1 MNGPLYLDGYDISIF
16 ERLSGRFLGLFFASG
31 TTLVDGGGAGGDG
44 AGDAG
49 GGDGGDDG
57 GGAGGDDG
65 GAGDEGI
72 DTGDEPI
79 DGEGEEHPDG
89 EEGEDGEGEGA
100 ARKVLTPEQAQ
111 KAIEKSLNKLKETD
125 PVVAKELRKEVFQN
139 REYRNVFP
147 TPQEAQQARE
157 IIDDLGGPDGVAAV
171 KQEVND
177 YAAELTR
184 MSDGD
189 PQAVEDL
196 ARDYPD
202 GLVKPTPTAL
212 DKMAVINPAEYERT
226 IAKHMSRAM
235 FEKGFTHS
243 ADRIIEL
250 LGDGKVDQAKALA
263 IEMKKWIDNA
273 DRYGK
278 SAPAEDKNKV
288 SAADKKIADA
298 DAKLAQI
305 SDREQAVAVTK
316 TMDGI
321 ILRHLSP
328 LMKGKTL
335 SREQRQFVVR
345 GIYTEIAGS
354 LKNQKD
360 YQTKLNS
367 LRKEGNP
374 EKTSRYVGS
383 KVAQIAEKLVKKVWA
398 QSGFANAGAARR
410 PGADKGAQNRG
421 AGSGNAR
428 PVVVSKKPT
437 PDKIDW
443 SKDRSRMRFMSGEA
457 TLLPEFG
464 GKVVKWDR
472 DAL

>member
-1 MNGPLYLDGYDISIF
+1 
-16 ERLSGRFLGLFFASG
+16 
-31 TTLVDGGGAGGDG
+31 
-44 AGDAG
+44 
-49 GGDGGDDG
+49 
-57 GGAGGDDG
+57 
-65 GAGDEGI
+65 
-72 DTGDEPI
+72 
-79 DGEGEEHPDG
+79 
-89 EEGEDGEGEGA
+89 
-100 ARKVLTPEQAQ
+100 
-111 KAIEKSLNKLKETD
+111 
-125 PVVAKELRKEVFQN
+125 
-139 REYRNVFP
+139 
-147 TPQEAQQARE
+147 
-157 IIDDLGGPDGVAAV
+157 
-171 KQEVND
+171 
-177 YAAELTR
+177 
-184 MSDGD
+184 
-189 PQAVEDL
+189 
-196 ARDYPD
+196 
-202 GLVKPTPTAL
+202 
-212 DKMAVINPAEYERT
+212 
-226 IAKHMSRAM
+226 
-235 FEKGFTHS
+235 
-243 ADRIIEL
+243 
-250 LGDGKVDQAKALA
+250 
-263 IEMKKWIDNA
+263 
-273 DRYGK
+273 
-278 SAPAEDKNKV
+278 
-288 SAADKKIADA
+288 
-298 DAKLAQI
+298 
-305 SDREQAVAVTK
+305 
-316 TMDGI
+316 MDGI

-410 PGADKGAQNRG
+410 PGADKGAQNRS